1 MENCGFRNNLTEVI
15 QMSKTDSRPQAVLYC
30 RFGNYP
36 QVEEV
41 TALYCRTAL
50 TDDER
55 IAEQEASLRQY
66 ANSQGYG
73 NCVCYRDNGESGVT
87 LNRPAMGKLIRHIRD
102 GRVCRVVVSDLARV
116 ARNCIEVQEFL
127 QFLSKQG
134 VELVTLDGCTYKSDK
149 VFDELRKVFLNEAR
163 KYPRSV
169 RRHAAF

>member
-1 MENCGFRNNLTEVI
+1 MI
-15 QMSKTDSRPQAVLYC
+15 KTDSRPKAVFYC
-30 RFGNYP
+30 RFGSRA
-36 QVEEV
+36 QTEEF

-50 TDDER
+50 ADDER
-55 IAEQEASLRQY
+55 IAKQEAALRQY

-102 GRVCRVVVSDLARV
+102 GRICRVVAPDLARV

-149 VFDELRKVFLNEAR
+149 VFDKLREVFLNEAR

-169 RRHAAF
+169 RRHATL

>member
-1 MENCGFRNNLTEVI
+1 MC
-15 QMSKTDSRPQAVLYC
+15 KTVSQPKVAIYC

-36 QVEEV
+36 QTEEV

-50 TDDER
+50 ADDER

-73 NCVCYRDNGESGVT
+73 NCVCYRDNGESGAT
-87 LNRPAMGKLIRHIRD
+87 LTRPAMDKLIRHIRD
-102 GRVCRVVVSDLARV
+102 GRVSRVIVPDLARV

-127 QFLSKQG
+127 QFLSKQD

-149 VFDELRKVFLNEAR
+149 VFDELREVFLNEAR

-169 RRHAAF
+169 RRHATL